1 MDKPFKT
8 IEEQIVILRKRGL
21 TVDEKA
27 YSVLERE
34 GYYPVINGYKDPFLL
49 HHGDAQ
55 QGETYVPGTTFE
67 DIHRLFVFD
76 RALRATMFS
85 NFAKAEAT
93 LKTVCSYVFAE
104 RYQDVENA
112 YLKRESYSDEGY
124 LQGDISNLIKS
135 FQKIIGYKKDG
146 NLQTKRQY
154 IAHYVTRHDNVPIWV
169 LSNYLSFGKIFKFYC
184 FQKESVRNEIAKRF
198 SEIYAKSHERRL
210 RISPRRLRLAYDHI
224 KDFRNICA
232 HDERLYYARVSPSKD
247 TNLLGVFRD
256 LALVLT
262 QDDLM
267 KMLETVARL
276 MIVLANGLGV
286 ERSSKVFSEMGVAD
300 IQMLLSIADQR

>member
-1 MDKPFKT
+1 M
-8 IEEQIVILRKRGL
+8 
-21 TVDEKA
+21 
-27 YSVLERE
+27 
-34 GYYPVINGYKDPFLL
+34 
-49 HHGDAQ
+49 
-55 QGETYVPGTTFE
+55 
-67 DIHRLFVFD
+67 
-76 RALRATMFS
+76 
-85 NFAKAEAT
+85 
-93 LKTVCSYVFAE
+93 
-104 RYQDVENA
+104 
-112 YLKRESYSDEGY
+112 
-124 LQGDISNLIKS
+124 
-135 FQKIIGYKKDG
+135 
-146 NLQTKRQY
+146 
-154 IAHYVTRHDNVPIWV
+154 
-169 LSNYLSFGKIFKFYC
+169 
-184 FQKESVRNEIAKRF
+184 RNEIAKRF